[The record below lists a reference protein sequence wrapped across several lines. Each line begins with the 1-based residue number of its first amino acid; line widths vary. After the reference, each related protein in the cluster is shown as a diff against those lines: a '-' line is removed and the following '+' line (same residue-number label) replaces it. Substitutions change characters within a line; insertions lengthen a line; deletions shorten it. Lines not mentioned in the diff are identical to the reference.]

1 VAAALGSYAIEAEPD
16 LFMATRERA
25 HPTGQLDLRGVRLAT
40 CQETDDGRRLDVA
53 AVKRLTGGDTIRAR
67 KMRQDFIEFTPSHL
81 PFLITN
87 HLPKVPADDPA
98 LWARLLVIPF
108 DQSFLGREDGNLQDR
123 LASDLPAVLAWAVAG
138 WDDYRQRGRLEAPA
152 AVGAATST
160 YRISNDAIAGFIDDR
175 CLLNSGDL
183 WNSWE
188 TWCHMNSQQPG
199 TNRMLK
205 AAMETRGIAISRSN
219 GRSRFQGIALASDQG

>member
-1 VAAALGSYAIEAEPD
+1 
-16 LFMATRERA
+16 MARERA

-67 KMRQDFIEFTPSHL
+67 KMREDFIEFTPSHL

-108 DQSFLGREDGNLQDR
+108 DQSFLGREDRGLQDR
-123 LASDLPAVLAWAVAG
+123 LSAQLPAVLAWAVAG
-138 WDDYRQRGRLEAPA
+138 WDDYRQRGRLDPPA

-160 YRISNDAIAGFIDDR
+160 YRISNDAIAGFIADR
-175 CLLNSGDL
+175 CLLDPHMHAVSSDL
-183 WNSWE
+183 WSQWE
-188 TWCHMNSQQPG
+188 TWCHANSQPPG
-199 TNRMLK
+199 NNRMLK
-205 AAMETRGIAISRSN
+205 AAMEARGVLVHRSN
-219 GRSRFQGIALASDQG
+219 GRSRFQGIALASEHD